1 MVVLELRELGDTV
14 HERDRRQEPLE
25 LELALECAVHLTP
38 SVRRSHRR
46 SMPVYHRPP
55 VDPPNPSRPSLATS
69 RKLRP
74 SFEVLCE
81 LLYRPLAHLV
91 VRALLPLRV
100 PPPAVV
106 LAATATGLAAAT
118 ELWRGH
124 LVLAAILLQV
134 KTVLDNADGQLAR
147 LSGRVTAFGRYL
159 DSESDL
165 VVNAAIFVA
174 LGTQIGPWLAAAGF
188 VTLTLVLSVNYNVE
202 RLYRRERGER
212 AAAMPEA
219 QGAAAVLA
227 RVYAAV
233 YAPQDRLVEGYEAW
247 RLRRRSPEARLAWH
261 DFATVAV
268 IANLGLSPQLATLG
282 VCLAL
287 GHPAAYVF
295 VLFGQA
301 LLIVALALRRE
312 VLAARAS
319 SQLAVIV
326 D

>member
-147 LSGRVTAFGRYL
+147 ASGRISVAGRYL

-165 VVNAAIFVA
+165 LINAALFVA
-174 LGTQIGPWLAAAGF
+174 LGHITGRPWLAAGSF
-188 VTLTLVLSVNYNVE
+188 CVLTLVLSIDFNLE
-202 RLYRRERGER
+202 RLYRRERGE
-212 AAAMPEA
+212 APEA
-219 QGAAAVLA
+219 RPATHGAAEAALG
-227 RVYAAV
+227 RVYDVV
-233 YAPQDRLVEGYEAW
+233 YAPQDRLVERFAEW
-247 RLRRRSPEARLAWH
+247 RLRRLGADPAHRLAYH
-261 DFATVAV
+261 DRATLAV
-268 IANLGLSPQLATLG
+268 LVNYGLSTQLA
-282 VCLAL
+282 AL
-287 GHPAAYVF
+287 GACLLLGSPQAYLWV
-295 VLFGQA
+295 VLACGA
-301 LLIVALALRRE
+301 SLVPLELRRGRQGG
-312 VLAARAS
+312 A
-319 SQLAVIV
+319 
-326 D
+326 